1 LSSKKLFGHSFS
13 CLDRLELSRSRE
25 QPVTCIE
32 FKPAIAKRFSVVC
45 IGLFLILSSG
55 LTRAQIA
62 IPATP
67 ALPAQGP
74 LRTLEQDLSGI
85 FNDPNFS
92 NANWGAQV
100 QSLETGEVLYRLN
113 DGKSF
118 LPASS
123 FKAVTAAEALAFLGP
138 DFHYTTQLVTTGRQT
153 ENVLRGDLIIRGA
166 GDPTLGSQEISPDS
180 SPTAVFEAW
189 ADSLRKRGITKVEGS
204 IVADDSYFTPER
216 YPDGW
221 AIEDE
226 PYYYAMQVSGLNFA
240 ENSVSVSVMPGRKS
254 GSSVE
259 YELVPE
265 VEFLT
270 VENSGVTKP
279 DSIIGKN
286 SVGKDT
292 VLEPGSSSIVISRKQ
307 GQNTITVSG
316 EIPRSGA
323 AAHEQLSVDD
333 PSLYAA
339 TALFATLEEKGI
351 RVTGPVKSARE
362 LLHPVPYLK
371 ARVLASYTSPSLS
384 EIVSVMNKRSDNLFA
399 EALFRTVAKE
409 MTGEGSW
416 KRGAQIMKRFLHAV
430 SDTVGVAIY
439 DGSGLSRMDLMTP
452 AVMTGLLKHMYGRR
466 LLWPEYYKS
475 FAIMG
480 VDGTLSN
487 RLKGTHAEGNV
498 HAKTGFVTEV
508 RSLVGYLTDRDG
520 EMLAFSI
527 FVNNHTAPVQLA
539 NNLQDLAILRLVN
552 FSRKQ

>member
-1 LSSKKLFGHSFS
+1 M
-13 CLDRLELSRSRE
+13 SRFRE
-25 QPVTCIE
+25 QPLTRIE
-32 FKPAIAKRFSVVC
+32 FKGWPDKAFS
-45 IGLFLILSSG
+45 GLFLG
-55 LTRAQIA
+55 LVLLLLVGPIRAQIA

-74 LRTLEQDLSGI
+74 LRTLDQDLNGI
-85 FNDPNFS
+85 FNDPNFG
-92 NANWGAQV
+92 NAIWGAEV

-113 DGKSF
+113 EGKSF

-138 DFHYTTQLVTTGRQT
+138 DFRYSTQLVTTGRQT

-180 SPTAVFEAW
+180 SPTAIFEAW
-189 ADSLRKRGITKVEGS
+189 ADSLRKRGVTKVDGS
-204 IVADDSYFTPER
+204 IVADDSYFTSER

-240 ENSVSVSVMPGRKS
+240 ENSVAVSVTPGRRS

-265 VEFLT
+265 VDFLN
-270 VENSGVTKP
+270 VENSAVTKP

-286 SVGKDT
+286 SLGKDT
-292 VLEPGSSSIVISRKQ
+292 VLEPGSSTIVISRKQ
-307 GQNTITVSG
+307 GQNTITVTG
-316 EIPRSGA
+316 ELPRSAA
-323 AAHEQLSVDD
+323 AAHEQLSVND
-333 PSLYAA
+333 PTLYAA
-339 TALFATLEEKGI
+339 SALLATLEEKGI
-351 RVTGPVKSARE
+351 RVMGAIKSARD
-362 LLHPVPYLK
+362 LSHPISYLK
-371 ARVLASYTSPSLS
+371 ARVLATATSPALT

-416 KRGAQIMKRFLHAV
+416 KKGSQIMKRFLHAV
-430 SDTVGVAIY
+430 SDTAGLAIY
-439 DGSGLSRMDLMTP
+439 DGSGLSRMDLITP
-452 AVMTGLLKHMYGRR
+452 TVMTGLLKHMYGRR
-466 LLWPEYYKS
+466 LLWPDYYRS